1 MPEYCKGGFMAPCV
15 PGDVEQ
21 PMCSKRPQIEDKVF
35 LLLASR
41 QLPSEACPVLLGT
54 AQAGRCSL
62 SACVLPACLMVCI
75 RQEMSAT
82 GSG

>member
-1 MPEYCKGGFMAPCV
+1 MPQRCKGSFAAPCV

-21 PMCSKRPQIEDKVF
+21 PTCSKHPHVGDKVF

-41 QLPSEACPVLLGT
+41 QLPSEACPALLGM
-54 AQAGRCSL
+54 AQVGRCSL
-62 SACVLPACLMVCI
+62 SACVLPARLMVCI
-75 RQEMSAT
+75 RQETSAT